1 MDNANW
7 IRSRHYAIT
16 WDELRP
22 LPTAPSPETNLRV
35 DFNAEGKVLNMEWVN
50 RELPAFQELYQE
62 FLTSRGWSD
71 GPVTREVFEAGW
83 DAARS

>member
-1 MDNANW
+1 MDNVNW
-7 IRSRHYAIT
+7 IRSRHYIVS

-50 RELPAFQELYQE
+50 RELPAFEELYQE
-62 FLTSRGWSD
+62 FLTSRGLVD
-71 GPVTREVFEAGW
+71 GPVTRDVFEAGW